1 MKKISIL
8 IIGIFLINL
17 VSAAYWVDD
26 PADCPTEYQAQTCSG
41 SDVVCGYYG
50 GVTFCYNPN
59 NINPPTS
66 SKTST
71 IDYTTKF
78 NGGYLID
85 CYAYDGSAPYCNNY
99 GNAWCDRSSTCYNVH
114 RYTVCTANQF
124 GQYSCGSCI
133 SNYFYCDG
141 SYTDADGCEIHAG
154 DSCGAGTGTIQ
165 YGECYSSTQGNC
177 TRISDYLDCDNDDF
191 DNNEI
196 TCNGA
201 NGCEVNPYTSSCNVV
216 SGFTSGNHNHLTDC
230 STCECDS
237 GYLDCDGSGPGN
249 GNGCEVQDG
258 GSCSIGGLS
267 GTYDGC
273 TCVVDKSYFETGTF
287 IEYQTNSSQGG
298 MLWFKDYNG
307 NNWLINISNV
317 NNDTWAVNSSG
328 CIKFMDDTWQCTAY
342 SDEKVD
348 DRVANLMQDSTN
360 LYWIYDD
367 NANTLTLYLDPN
379 PTFSSIALGTT
390 TLLSP
395 GKTKVTTGTMEFE
408 CGLKPKT
415 NDHYDLG
422 SSSYRWRNLYISNDI
437 SVLGTGS
444 IGNIGFSGTTI
455 STDETSLTLEQTGD
469 TYGTTRLVL
478 RNRAGSN
485 GAIFESPDLDLVDF
499 GFNPSSNVQ
508 SNLRL
513 EHRSNYLVNS
523 GNTDGEFQFIGP
535 SGTWTIWFAT
545 GTSATTINAGS
556 LYSVDSY
563 SDAVGGTN
571 RDLYIDSSG
580 KIGYLSSSI
589 DVKTNIR
596 NISDTI
602 INKLMMLRP
611 VIFDRI
617 DNSSVN
623 ETGLIAEEVEK
634 IFPELVSYKRNVIWK
649 NVTTT
654 YCKTVEGKEVCYN
667 MTERMIDRIEITD
680 KPETVRYSKLPTLLL
695 KAFQV
700 QRKKITE
707 LNQEIESLNQTIQL
721 QQIEIKALKNAICRY
736 HPTDKICLII

>member
-1 MKKISIL
+1 MPIGLTAKIEPKNNAFV
-8 IIGIFLINL
+8 GI
-17 VSAAYWVDD
+17 VD
-26 PADCPTEYQAQTCSG
+26 ADQVLGA
-41 SDVVCGYYG
+41 
-50 GVTFCYNPN
+50 N
-59 NINPPTS
+59 
-66 SKTST
+66 
-71 IDYTTKF
+71 
-78 NGGYLID
+78 NGGGTIPDDAISASSIIQHQGSID
-85 CYAYDGSAPYCNNY
+85 H
-99 GNAWCDRSSTCYNVH
+99 T
-114 RYTVCTANQF
+114 Q
-124 GQYSCGSCI
+124 I
-133 SNYFYCDG
+133 SN
-141 SYTDADGCEIHAG
+141 I
-154 DSCGAGTGTIQ
+154 
-165 YGECYSSTQGNC
+165 
-177 TRISDYLDCDNDDF
+177 
-191 DNNEI
+191 
-196 TCNGA
+196 
-201 NGCEVNPYTSSCNVV
+201 
-216 SGFTSGNHNHLTDC
+216 
-230 STCECDS
+230 
-237 GYLDCDGSGPGN
+237 
-249 GNGCEVQDG
+249 
-258 GSCSIGGLS
+258 
-267 GTYDGC
+267 GTYSHAQIDSHI
-273 TCVVDKSYFETGTF
+273 DD
-287 IEYQTNSSQGG
+287 SS
-298 MLWFKDYNG
+298 
-307 NNWLINISNV
+307 IH
-317 NNDTWAVNSSG
+317 
-328 CIKFMDDTWQCTAY
+328 Y

-415 NDHYDLG
+415 NDYYDLG

-444 IGNIGFSGTTI
+444 ISNIGFSGTTI

-596 NISDTI
+596 DLKEEDTSKI
-602 INKLMMLRP
+602 YQLRP
-611 VIFDRI
+611 VKFDRK
-617 DNSSVN
+617 DGSSKD
-623 ETGLIAEEVEK
+623 EMGLIAEEVAK
-634 IFPELVSYKRNVIWK
+634 IMPEIISYKRNIIYK
-649 NVTTT
+649 EITDP
-654 YCKTVEGKEVCYN
+654 EGLKRKVV
-667 MTERMIDRIEITD
+667 DRIETTNE
-680 KPETVRYSKLPTLLL
+680 PETVNYSKLIIPLL
-695 KAFQV
+695 KEV
-700 QRKKITE
+700 QKLRE
-707 LNQEIESLNQTIQL
+707 EIEL
-721 QQIEIKALKNAICRY
+721 LKN
-736 HPTDKICLII
+736 K